1 MDTDEAHVEES
12 AREPKRPVRKV
23 VVLVAMTLL
32 SAVAGGIAQA
42 VTERL
47 MGT

>member
-1 MDTDEAHVEES
+1 MDNDETHAEEPT
-12 AREPKRPVRKV
+12 REPERPVRKV
-23 VVLVAMTLL
+23 VALVAMTLL
-32 SAVAGGIAQA
+32 SAIAGGIAQA

>member
-1 MDTDEAHVEES
+1 MDTDEAHAEEPT
-12 AREPKRPVRKV
+12 REPERTVRKV

-32 SAVAGGIAQA
+32 SAVAGGITQA